1 MTFLPVVERELRVAA
16 RRSRTYWS
24 RSGAVFVALAGAV
37 WVWWIFNRHAPP
49 QAQSQSLFQTVSL
62 LTFAYALLAGV
73 SATADALSQEKR
85 DGTLGLLFLTDLK
98 GYDVILGKL
107 AATSLDSI
115 YRLVAVLPVLAIP
128 ILMGGVTFGEFGR
141 MALVL
146 LNTLLLSLA
155 VGLHVSALSTD
166 PMRSAL
172 ATFAWIVVLTAGPPL
187 LGLMQQMTTSAR
199 TFDLDYLFPSP
210 AGAWAFVSD
219 GQYRTYPEKFRNI
232 MVAVHGMSWLFI
244 LSACH
249 IVRHAWQDRPA
260 SARPSRWR
268 WRDRFRLWSQGTAAA
283 RRSWRT
289 RALDVNPFYWLTSR
303 NPVRPFV
310 PWLVIGLVAA
320 IWLAFFLKFPGEM
333 REPVMLFLV
342 VVSLHTLLKFWMASE
357 SCARLVE
364 DRRTGALELLLATPL
379 SVDEIVRGQLLG
391 LRRQFLG
398 VTLAVLVVDAGFWLW
413 SLDRFRFSTDFLEWT
428 LFWGGTA
435 ALFVVDLHTLAWL
448 GMWHALTCRTANRAA
463 QRSVFLILYLPM
475 LIFLGFVTL
484 FLLPGVMRGGAAA
497 WMFTW
502 FGIGAVV
509 DGVLYQKARANLH
522 ERFREIATQ
531 RFAGG
536 SESSPPPAPQAL
548 P

>member
-24 RSGAVFVALAGAV
+24 RAGAVLVALVGAV
-37 WVWWIFNRHAPP
+37 WVWWIFHRHAPP
-49 QAQSQSLFQTVSL
+49 QTQSQSLFYTVSL
-62 LTFAYALLAGV
+62 LAFAYALLAGV

-128 ILMGGVTFGEFGR
+128 LLMGGVTFGEFGR

-146 LNTLLLSLA
+146 LNTLLFSLA
-155 VGLHVSALSTD
+155 AGLHVSALSTH

-172 ATFAWIVVLTAGPPL
+172 ATFAWIAVLTAGPPL
-187 LGLMQQMTTSAR
+187 VGVVRQATASAP
-199 TFDLDYLFPSP
+199 TFNPNYLFPSP
-210 AGAWAFVSD
+210 AGAWALVSD
-219 GQYRTYPEKFRNI
+219 GQYRTSAKIFHTI
-232 MVAVHGMSWLFI
+232 MMAVHAISWLFI
-244 LSACH
+244 LFACH
-249 IVRHAWQDRPA
+249 QVRHAWQDRPA
-260 SARPSRWR
+260 SVRSGR
-268 WRDRFRLWSQGTAAA
+268 WRDRLRLWSQGTAAA
-283 RRSWRT
+283 RRSWRG
-289 RALDVNPFYWLTSR
+289 RALAVNPFYWLTSR
-303 NPVRPFV
+303 NRLQPLV
-310 PWLVIGLVAA
+310 PWLVIGGLAV
-320 IWLAFFLKFPGEM
+320 IWLAFFLKFPGAM
-333 REPVMLFLV
+333 REPIMLFLV
-342 VVSLHTLLKFWMASE
+342 VMGLHTLLKYWVAAE
-357 SCARLVE
+357 SCARFAE

-379 SVDEIVRGQLLG
+379 SVEEIVRGQFLG

-435 ALFVVDLHTLAWL
+435 ALFVADLYTLAWL
-448 GMWHALTCRTANRAA
+448 GMWHALTLRTANRAA
-463 QRSVFLILYLPM
+463 QRSAFLVIYLPV

-484 FLLPGVMRGGAAA
+484 FLLPGVMGAAAA

-509 DGVLYQKARANLH
+509 DGVLYQKARSNLR

-531 RFAGG
+531 RFAAG
-536 SESSPPPAPQAL
+536 SELSPPPALKAL
-548 P
+548 S